1 MDNKVFAILK
11 KISKEHKTELSAVS
25 DLQDWL
31 DLNLVAQ
38 EEFNRITDAESAM
51 NQLEISLD
59 GFLRD
64 KEAFEQEYGNMTN
77 FDVGDFEDRRV
88 QGNAILDTY
97 ESLAEEL
104 GIDPNESQEY
114 RDVLSQV
121 TEIYPDFID
130 RLSNAYS
137 DADLL
142 IGDLDQNGITIN

>member
-11 KISKEHKTELSAVS
+11 KISKQEKTELSAVS

-38 EEFNRITDAESAM
+38 EEFSRITDAESAM

-77 FDVGDFEDRRV
+77 FDVGDFEDRRI

>member
-11 KISKEHKTELSAVS
+11 KISKQEKTELSAVS

-38 EEFNRITDAESAM
+38 EEFSRITDAESAM

-77 FDVGDFEDRRV
+77 FDVGDFEDRRI

-142 IGDLDQNGITIN
+142 IGDLNQNGITIN